1 MKKSLL
7 IVAMSVAVATV
18 AMAKEK
24 TNAPVGF
31 DASLTSKQMP
41 VVLNLKQQNMLK
53 MEAQPLNLEKA
64 KFSKPSKVNENLSVA
79 YDIPDGIYYFGPT
92 IEFLSYSGSNLLAAP
107 YMEYTWKNMSTASG
121 DNSWEYS
128 IGDATVDYEAST
140 YYSAERDLTFS
151 YDEMV
156 YSSTPKLSVGGSEQ
170 WYHGLKVFPEDGSA
184 FSIKGMVASSGI
196 PQINTDMLGL
206 TSMPY
211 NGWQRISGAGAD
223 GSGYWFGNG
232 GVESAGISGV
242 GLAFS
247 APATPYYL
255 ETAYTFA
262 INPVLSN
269 GARLTLTLYDFTDG
283 KKGEVIARG
292 YATAN
297 DIVSLGQTASG
308 NVCSIE
314 FKFYQEDALGGQTQ
328 VALTIDRAVYAEI
341 SGFGTADA
349 SVDTFALFYDA
360 EDDGSDFSNVYVKN
374 CGYIS
379 TSDGNFTPV
388 SGFFK
393 NPLYSAPL
401 ICFNAI
407 LGSFVVDD
415 DQLTFNVA
423 GETKEVAFKSNFLV
437 STLVPY
443 TDLPDWIEVGYND
456 KADEYFVIQ
465 VKALPSGVSGRS
477 FDLELGT
484 QYGGYDKIRIQ
495 QGQAGVEA
503 VETSANRVS
512 VVNGNFEVEAAGATS
527 VDVYNVAGQK
537 VASAA
542 IEGTTVVPA
551 QDLAK
556 GLYILKFND
565 NTAVKVMK

>member
-1 MKKSLL
+1 MKKTLL

-53 MEAQPLNLEKA
+53 MEAQSLNLEKA

-79 YDIPDGIYYFGPT
+79 YDIPDGIYYFGPS
-92 IEFLSYSGSNLLAAP
+92 IEFLSYSGSKLLAAP

-128 IGDATVDYEAST
+128 IGDATADYEAST

-156 YSSTPKLSVGGSEQ
+156 YSSTPKLSVGGSAQ
-170 WYHGLKVFPEDGSA
+170 WYHGLKVFSEDSD
-184 FSIKGMVASSGI
+184 FSIEGMVASSGI
-196 PQINTDMLGL
+196 PQINKTDMLGL
-206 TSMPY
+206 TSMPS
-211 NGWQRISGAGAD
+211 NGWQLISGAGAD
-223 GSGYWFGNG
+223 GNGYWFGNG

-297 DIVSLGQTASG
+297 DIVSLGQTAYG

-349 SVDTFALFYDA
+349 SVDTFALSSDA
-360 EDDGSDFSNVYVKN
+360 EYDGSDFSNVYVKN

-437 STLVPY
+437 STLVTY
-443 TDLPDWIEVGYND
+443 TDLPDWIEVSYND

-495 QGQAGVEA
+495 QGEAGVEA

-537 VASAA
+537 VASSA

>member
-18 AMAKEK
+18 ATAEVK
-24 TNAPVGF
+24 TSASVGF
-31 DASLTSKQMP
+31 DASLVSKQMP
-41 VVLNLKQQNMLK
+41 VSDLKLQSLLNREVKPLK
-53 MEAQPLNLEKA
+53 MEKA
-64 KFSKPSKVNENLSVA
+64 ELSKPSKVNENLSVA

-223 GSGYWFGNG
+223 GNGYWFGNG

-328 VALTIDRAVYAEI
+328 VPLTIDRAVYAEI

-437 STLVPY
+437 STLVTY

-495 QGQAGVEA
+495 QGEAGVEA

>member
-18 AMAKEK
+18 ATAEVK
-24 TNAPVGF
+24 TSASVGF
-31 DASLTSKQMP
+31 DASLVSKQMP
-41 VVLNLKQQNMLK
+41 VSDLKLQSLLNREVKPLK
-53 MEAQPLNLEKA
+53 MEKA
-64 KFSKPSKVNENLSVA
+64 ELSKPSKVNENLSVA
-79 YDIPDGIYYFGPT
+79 YDAPAGAYYISPS
-92 IEFLSYSGSNLLAAP
+92 IEFSAYSGAWLLVAP
-107 YMEYTWKNMSTASG
+107 YMEYTWMNMSTASG
-121 DNSWEYS
+121 DSSWEYA
-128 IGDATVDYEAST
+128 IGDATSNYEAAT
-140 YYSAERDLTFS
+140 YYSNDRDLTFA
-151 YDEMV
+151 YDDMV
-156 YSSTPKLSVGGSEQ
+156 YSNTPTLKIGEKSWNLAVKGQTQTGEYVLGGT
-170 WYHGLKVFPEDGSA
+170 V
-184 FSIKGMVASSGI
+184 VSSGL
-196 PQINTDMLGL
+196 PQINSDFMGITA
-206 TSMPY
+206 MPFTLY
-211 NGWQRISGAGAD
+211 TAITGAGAD
-223 GSGYWFGNG
+223 GNGYWFGDA
-232 GVESAGISGV
+232 GVAEGITGI

-247 APATPYYL
+247 APVTPYYL
-255 ETAYTFA
+255 ESAYTFA
-262 INPVLSN
+262 TNVSLKNS
-269 GARLTLTLYDFTDG
+269 ARLTMTLYDFTNG
-283 KKGEVIARG
+283 EKGEVLATG
-292 YATAN
+292 YANAN
-297 DIVSLGQTASG
+297 DVTALGSDGEGGTVS
-308 NVCSIE
+308 SIE

-341 SGFGTADA
+341 SGYGTTDA
-349 SVDTFALFYDA
+349 SVESFFLFADVDRDQTEY
-360 EDDGSDFSNVYVKN
+360 SNYYLKN

-379 TSDGNFTPV
+379 AGEDKFIPV
-388 SGFFK
+388 SEYFTTPF
-393 NPLYSAPL
+393 YSAPM

-443 TDLPDWIEVGYND
+443 TDLPDWINIGYND

-495 QGQAGVEA
+495 QGEAGVEA

-512 VVNGNFEVEAAGATS
+512 VVDGNFEVEAAGATS

-537 VASAA
+537 VVSAA